1 MKPFALVDC
10 PMPGAEP
17 QGVKASFQDLRAK
30 AQHHRAEHIESQIPS
45 KLKQGIRAEA
55 QSPPGLKRETLELKP
70 GDLIGVV
77 GFS

>member
-17 QGVKASFQDLRAK
+17 QGVKASFQDLRAE

-45 KLKQGIRAEA
+45 KLKPRMRAKA
-55 QSPPGLKRETLELKP
+55 QSPSGLKLETLELKP
-70 GDLIGVV
+70 GDLIVV
-77 GFS
+77 V